1 MPALALNPSLV
12 LAPTDDGYLAFD
24 AATGRVHH
32 LNPTAALMV
41 ELCDGTRATA
51 DVLALVAP
59 LLDARGRDESERWVE
74 SALRDGM
81 ILMTSGA
88 TAPADRAKSRWTAS
102 SLAAKAEK
110 LSENGSVLAA
120 FICQSR
126 AAELDPDNPDRWY
139 QLGDHAQSIGR
150 RAVARDAYARY
161 AARHPEDAEIE
172 QILYSLRDDAP
183 PDRASDRCITQ
194 IYQRFASSYEN
205 CMIDELE
212 YRAPEHLAEA
222 LARVV
227 EGRRDLD
234 VLDLGCG
241 TGLFA
246 PKLRP
251 LARHLLGLDL
261 SPAMLARAR
270 ARGLF
275 DQLETAEMTAWLR
288 DTADRFGPFDLIA
301 ACDSLIYFGDLHQV
315 IVPAASRLRPGGVM
329 AFTLEHHA
337 TPPFRL
343 TDTGRFAHHEDHV
356 AEVAADA
363 GLRVVHLDRALLRY
377 EYGEP
382 VTGLVA
388 VLRAPA

>member
-1 MPALALNPSLV
+1 M
-12 LAPTDDGYLAFD
+12 
-24 AATGRVHH
+24 
-32 LNPTAALMV
+32 
-41 ELCDGTRATA
+41 
-51 DVLALVAP
+51 
-59 LLDARGRDESERWVE
+59 
-74 SALRDGM
+74 
-81 ILMTSGA
+81 
-88 TAPADRAKSRWTAS
+88 
-102 SLAAKAEK
+102 
-110 LSENGSVLAA
+110 
-120 FICQSR
+120 
-126 AAELDPDNPDRWY
+126 DPDNPDRWY
-139 QLGDHAQSIGR
+139 QLGDYAQSVGR

-161 AARHPEDAEIE
+161 AAAHPEDAEIE

-183 PDRASDRCITQ
+183 PARASDRCITQ

-222 LARVV
+222 LARAID
-227 EGRRDLD
+227 GRSGLD

-251 LARHLLGLDL
+251 LARHLLGIDL
-261 SPAMLARAR
+261 SPAMLEKAR

-275 DQLETAEMTAWLR
+275 DRLETAEMTAWLG

-301 ACDSLIYFGDLHQV
+301 ACDSLIYFGDLRQV
-315 IVPAASRLRPGGVM
+315 VVPAASRLRPGGVM
-329 AFTLEHHA
+329 AFTLEHST

-356 AEVAADA
+356 AEVAAEA
-363 GLRVVHLDRALLRY
+363 GLAVVDLGQALLRY

-382 VTGLVA
+382 VMGLVA
-388 VLRAPA
+388 VLRAPV